1 MTMENNALTLIT
13 GGNGKTGR
21 RLAERLIAAGRP
33 VRIGSRNATPAFD
46 WEDRSTWA
54 SALDGV
60 SAVYVAFQPDLSVP
74 GALETLTAF
83 YAQALAAGAR
93 KLILL
98 SGRGEA
104 EAEEAER
111 ALQATDA
118 DWTILRASW
127 FSQNFSEAHFL
138 EPLQEGELAL
148 PVGPAPEP
156 FIDVE
161 DIADVAF
168 AALTQ
173 PGHSHRLYELTGPR
187 ALTFADV
194 VAEIAAAT
202 GREIT
207 FAAIPAQEYRAAL
220 EEAQVPAEMS
230 DLVLYLLTT
239 ILDGRNTQI
248 AHGVRQALGRE
259 PRDFSEYVR
268 QTAATGVW
276 GGTHA

>member
-1 MTMENNALTLIT
+1 MTMENNDLTLIT

-21 RLAERLIAAGRP
+21 RLAERMIAARRP
-33 VRIGSRNATPAFD
+33 VRIGSRGATPAFD
-46 WEDRSTWA
+46 WEDRATWA
-54 SALDGV
+54 GALDGV
-60 SAVYVAFQPDLSVP
+60 SAVYVAFQPDLTVP
-74 GALETLTAF
+74 GALETLTAL

-93 KLILL
+93 KLVLL
-98 SGRGEA
+98 SGRGEE
-104 EAEEAER
+104 EAQAAER
-111 ALQATDA
+111 ALQATGA
-118 DWTILRASW
+118 DWTILRATW
-127 FSQNFSEAHFL
+127 FSQNFSEGHFL

-148 PVGPAPEP
+148 PVGAVPEP

-187 ALTFADV
+187 ALTFAEV

-202 GREIT
+202 GREIS
-207 FAAIPAQEYRAAL
+207 FAAIPAQDYRAAL
-220 EEAQVPAEMS
+220 EEAQVPADLT
-230 DLVLYLLTT
+230 DLVLHLLTT
-239 ILDGRNTQI
+239 VLDGRNTPV